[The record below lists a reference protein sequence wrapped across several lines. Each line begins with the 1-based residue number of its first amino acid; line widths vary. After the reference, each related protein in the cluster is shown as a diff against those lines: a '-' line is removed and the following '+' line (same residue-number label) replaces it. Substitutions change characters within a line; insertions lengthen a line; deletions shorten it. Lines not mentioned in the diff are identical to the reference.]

1 VKISGV
7 GAGETEGISPASF
20 KSRRDNPPLFS
31 QTACK
36 ISIMRA
42 LVTMNELQ
50 TQLEC
55 NTIAFSDEAE
65 GQGSGY
71 TQLQS
76 KSFTW

>member
-1 VKISGV
+1 
-7 GAGETEGISPASF
+7 
-20 KSRRDNPPLFS
+20 
-31 QTACK
+31 
-36 ISIMRA
+36 MRA

>member
-1 VKISGV
+1 
-7 GAGETEGISPASF
+7 
-20 KSRRDNPPLFS
+20 
-31 QTACK
+31 
-36 ISIMRA
+36 MRA

-65 GQGSGY
+65 GQGSRY